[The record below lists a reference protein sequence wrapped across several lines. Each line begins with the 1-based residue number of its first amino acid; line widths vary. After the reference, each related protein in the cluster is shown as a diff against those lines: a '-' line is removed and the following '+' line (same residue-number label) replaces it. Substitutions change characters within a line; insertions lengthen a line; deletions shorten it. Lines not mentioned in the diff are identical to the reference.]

1 MRRIIAGIG
10 SILICLS
17 LTSRL
22 ILRDTGTSHIPE
34 DSAETEAFTGVPGL
48 NIPSVEGNADP
59 DMPEAQKPQTD
70 DPYLGVDISFLAAGD
85 NLIHPN
91 IYMDAEKRGTAEK
104 EYDFLPVYSDV
115 IPYIQAADFAF
126 INQETVMAGE
136 QYGYSGWPN
145 FNCPQQLGL
154 DLVEVGFDIVGI
166 ANNHMLDKGTQALS
180 DTMDFWHE
188 QPVVLSGAYYNPE
201 DAANIRIVEQV
212 GVKIAFLS
220 YTYGTNGISK
230 RADSPIVI
238 PYIDDNLILS
248 DLAAAKEVS
257 DFIIVSI
264 HWGDEYAS
272 NPNDEQKRLAKLI
285 ADNGADVILGHHS
298 HSLQPI
304 TWLDGEKGKVLCIY
318 SLGNFISGMSYPI
331 NMVGGMLTFH
341 ITSDGE
347 GGLCASDPLLIPTV
361 FYYNMHWFDTHLYL
375 LEDYTDLIGTSHGV
389 QIKGNTLTEA
399 QARKLVTDVI
409 DSEFLPDYLK

>member
-1 MRRIIAGIG
+1 MRRIFAGIG
-10 SILICLS
+10 SIIVCLC
-17 LTSRL
+17 LTSCVF
-22 ILRDTGTSHIPE
+22 LRDTGVSHIPE
-34 DSAETEAFTGVPGL
+34 NADETEAFTGIPGQ
-48 NIPSVEGNADP
+48 NIPGVEGNADT
-59 DMPEAQKPQTD
+59 DMPEAEKPYTD

-91 IYMDAEKRGTAEK
+91 IYMDAQKRGTAEK

-115 IPYIQAADFAF
+115 APYIAAADFSF

-154 DLVEVGFDIVGI
+154 DLVEVGFDIIGI

-180 DTMDFWHE
+180 DTMDFWHT
-188 QPVVLSGAYYNPE
+188 QPVIMTGSYYNAE
-201 DAANIRIVEQV
+201 DAANIRTMQAD
-212 GVKIAFLS
+212 GVNIAILS

-238 PYIDDNLILS
+238 PYIDDELILS
-248 DLAAAKEVS
+248 DLAAAKKTA

-272 NPNDEQKRLAKLI
+272 KPNNEQVRLAELM
-285 ADNGADVILGHHS
+285 ADNGANVILGHHS

-318 SLGNFISGMSYPI
+318 SLGNFISGMRYPI
-331 NMVGGMLTFH
+331 NMVGGMLTFR
-341 ITSDGE
+341 ITSDGQ
-347 GGLCASDPLLIPTV
+347 GSLCAADPMLIPTV
-361 FYYNMHWFDTHLYL
+361 FYYGMNWFDTHLYL
-375 LEDYTDLIGTSHGV
+375 LEDYTEEIAAGHGV
-389 QIKGNTLTEA
+389 WINGDRLGVEK
-399 QARKLVTDVI
+399 ARKLVTDVI
-409 DSEFLPDYLK
+409 DKEFLPDYLQ